1 MSTRRSSRLSGINS
15 DQVPNLDS
23 VLKENKKR
31 RRTSSSSSGT
41 QLLPSKST
49 KQIVDL
55 SEIASIAE
63 EENTEVIKI
72 DESKIEPILVKTT
85 EKKCVN
91 IEATEEKNIE
101 ANITEA
107 SEVDESRSGPIT
119 VDSEEKITKTDNM
132 ESNLTVKEIYVEE
145 VLKNNIVGAK
155 HAQIVHLF
163 CLVRNDFRT
172 C

>member
-145 VLKNNIVGAK
+145 VLKNNIV
-155 HAQIVHLF
+155 HAFSFI
-163 CLVRNDFRT
+163 RNAVNV
-172 C
+172 

>member
-145 VLKNNIVGAK
+145 VLKNNIVGA
-155 HAQIVHLF
+155 
-163 CLVRNDFRT
+163 NT
-172 C
+172 YTMG

>member
-1 MSTRRSSRLSGINS
+1 MG
-15 DQVPNLDS
+15 
-23 VLKENKKR
+23 
-31 RRTSSSSSGT
+31 
-41 QLLPSKST
+41 
-49 KQIVDL
+49 
-55 SEIASIAE
+55 
-63 EENTEVIKI
+63 TEVIKI

-145 VLKNNIVGAK
+145 ITHSEDMKMNNVPTSSIQELTEENIDGSKINNV
-155 HAQIVHLF
+155 
-163 CLVRNDFRT
+163 
-172 C
+172 

>member
-1 MSTRRSSRLSGINS
+1 MSGINS